1 MPKHYHSDY
10 FYVLEHFSLLLL
22 VLFPKITI
30 FAEF

>member
-1 MPKHYHSDY
+1 MKNTI
-10 FYVLEHFSLLLL
+10 VLALFIEFLLKNL